1 MTDENEK
8 THTLV
13 ASSTSG
19 RYALDDATYGHDL
32 TSGEHIA
39 IYLNGCWITG
49 RVEHGSL
56 FYAIDSYGASMGVKS
71 GYYFISDNG
80 GRCGLCVG
88 MKVKRFDE

>member
-19 RYALDDATYGHDL
+19 RYALDDAIYGHAL
-32 TSGEHIA
+32 TSGERIA

-56 FYAIDSYGASMGVKS
+56 LYAINDYVAPMGVKS
-71 GYYFISDNG
+71 GYYFLSDKG
-80 GRCGLCVG
+80 GELRVICGHESQALW
-88 MKVKRFDE
+88 